1 MDLVVTAAVTPEDR
15 LHRLRRVF
23 TVMRNAGL
31 KFRTVQTQIKT
42 DYVIYGTNGK
52 NECKRQTQKRQ
63 HLQKF
68 GKLVVVV
75 ERITSFWKTYQ
86 EFNVRYAADFK
97 PPNDLTRSTKYFQ
110 PNNDVRYAFL
120 FCKKTSCEEALA
132 GRFYWDTDSPIRTET
147 NVLLEKYQSETNL
160 KELMNL

>member
-23 TVMRNAGL
+23 IVMRNAGL

-52 NECKRQTQKRQ
+52 NECMRQTQKRQ

-75 ERITSFWKTYQ
+75 ERITSF
-86 EFNVRYAADFK
+86 
-97 PPNDLTRSTKYFQ
+97 
-110 PNNDVRYAFL
+110 
-120 FCKKTSCEEALA
+120 
-132 GRFYWDTDSPIRTET
+132 
-147 NVLLEKYQSETNL
+147 
-160 KELMNL
+160 